1 MREREK
7 ETVRETVP
15 AEAHPLLGLLDGEDV
30 ESLRPLL
37 EDQLLSIALDAVVLH
52 IVPGD
57 DRIFGIQLLGVREVL
72 SN

>member
-1 MREREK
+1 MREGEK

-15 AEAHPLLGLLDGEDV
+15 AKTHPLLGLLDGEDV
-30 ESLRPLL
+30 EALRPLL